1 MNGITNCGITTAIP
15 NTRLSAASRGV
26 LALQGTGLSCIDRYG
41 AQPRM
46 RYSHEPNF
54 VEQQDQSVAI
64 WHPAAA
70 FAAAGSLAID
80 PAAAP
85 AVADKGAESLRKGH
99 HATVNRRPHRRPG
112 PG

>member
-1 MNGITNCGITTAIP
+1 MNGMTNYGIVPVIP

-26 LALQGTGLSCIDRYG
+26 LALQGTGPSCIDRFG
-41 AQPRM
+41 AQPRV
-46 RYSHEPNF
+46 RYSHQPNF
-54 VEQQDQSVAI
+54 VELQDQSVAI

-80 PAAAP
+80 TAAAP

>member
-1 MNGITNCGITTAIP
+1 MNGMTNYGIVTVIP
-15 NTRLSAASRGV
+15 NTRLSAVSRGF
-26 LALQGTGLSCIDRYG
+26 LALQGTGPSCIDRFG

-46 RYSHEPNF
+46 RYSHQPNI

-85 AVADKGAESLRKGH
+85 AVADKREESLRKGH
-99 HATVNRRPHRRPG
+99 HATVNRRPNRRPG
-112 PG
+112 

>member
-1 MNGITNCGITTAIP
+1 MNGMTNYGTVSVIP
-15 NTRLSAASRGV
+15 NTRMSAASRGF
-26 LALQGTGLSCIDRYG
+26 LALQGTGPSCIDRFG

-46 RYSHEPNF
+46 RYSHQPNF
-54 VEQQDQSVAI
+54 VEPQDLSIAA

-70 FAAAGSLAID
+70 SAAGGSLAID

-99 HATVNRRPHRRPG
+99 NATVNRRPNRRPG
-112 PG
+112 

>member
-1 MNGITNCGITTAIP
+1 MNGTANYGIVTVIP
-15 NTRLSAASRGV
+15 NTPLSAASRGF
-26 LALQGTGLSCIDRYG
+26 LALQGTGLSCIARFG

-64 WHPAAA
+64 WRPAGAS
-70 FAAAGSLAID
+70 AAAGPLAID
-80 PAAAP
+80 LAAAP

>member
-1 MNGITNCGITTAIP
+1 MNSMSNYGIVTVIP

-26 LALQGTGLSCIDRYG
+26 LALQGTGPSCIDRFG
-41 AQPRM
+41 AQPRL

-54 VEQQDQSVAI
+54 VEQQDRSVAI

-80 PAAAP
+80 LTAAP